1 MFINNTEFKRTLN
14 NSYKADG
21 IKIARACSEAASAG
35 MLMLA
40 GADWIINMNE
50 AYIPNKTKG
59 ILFEILGGL
68 PLDGQCLEMHA
79 GREMQPITMPA
90 WMDLYGMQNRY
101 TQKYVTTK
109 MSYGING
116 MLQQPDSGKIY
127 LVDGSRLNL
136 IGRRELNL
144 DIETSPEGP
153 FAMNEVDGY
162 TGFLWYNNICAISV
176 QNIRVDNPDVQ
187 TVVEAL
193 EKVELAG

>member
-14 NSYKADG
+14 NSYKAEG
-21 IKIARACSEAASAG
+21 IKIARAYSEAASAG

-68 PLDGQCLEMHA
+68 PLDRQCLEMRA
-79 GREMQPITMPA
+79 GREMQQITTPA

-101 TQKYVTTK
+101 TQRYVTTK

-116 MLQQPDSGKIY
+116 MLQKKDGGKIY
-127 LVDGSRLNL
+127 LVNGSRLNL
-136 IGRRELNL
+136 IGRKELNL

-153 FAMNEVDGY
+153 YAMDEVDGY
-162 TGFLWYNNICAISV
+162 TGCLWYNNICAVSV
-176 QNIRVDNPDVQ
+176 QNVIIKDMAVE
-187 TVVEAL
+187 TVVAAL

>member
-1 MFINNTEFKRTLN
+1 
-14 NSYKADG
+14 
-21 IKIARACSEAASAG
+21 
-35 MLMLA
+35 MLA

-68 PLDGQCLEMHA
+68 PFDGQCLEMRA
-79 GREMQPITMPA
+79 GREMQQITTPA

-101 TQKYVTTK
+101 TQKYGTTK

-127 LVDGSRLNL
+127 LVNGSRLNL

-162 TGFLWYNNICAISV
+162 TGFLWYNNICAVSV
-176 QNIRVDNPDVQ
+176 QNVIIKDMAVE
-187 TVVEAL
+187 TVVAAL

>member
-14 NSYKADG
+14 NSYKSEG
-21 IKIARACSEAASAG
+21 VKIARGYSDAASAD
-35 MLMLA
+35 MLYIS

-50 AYIPNKTKG
+50 SYIPNKTKG

-68 PLDGQCLEMHA
+68 PLDRQCLELRA
-79 GREMQPITMPA
+79 GRELQPITMPA

-101 TQKYVTTK
+101 SMEYSTTR

-116 MLQQPDSGKIY
+116 MLQKKDGGKIY
-127 LVDGSRLNL
+127 LVNGSRLNI
-136 IGRRELNL
+136 IGRKELNL

-153 FAMNEVDGY
+153 YAMDEVDGY
-162 TGFLWYNNICAISV
+162 TGFLWYNNICAVSV
-176 QNIRVDNPDVQ
+176 QNVIIKDMAVE
-187 TVVEAL
+187 TVVAAL

>member
-14 NSYKADG
+14 NSYKAED
-21 IKIARACSEAASAG
+21 IKIARAYSEAASAG

-68 PLDGQCLEMHA
+68 PLDGQCLEMRA
-79 GREMQPITMPA
+79 GREMQQITTPA

-101 TQKYVTTK
+101 TQRYVTTK

-116 MLQQPDSGKIY
+116 MLQNPDSGKIY
-127 LVDGSRLNL
+127 LVNGSRLNL
-136 IGRRELNL
+136 IGRKELNL

-153 FAMNEVDGY
+153 YAMNEVDGY
-162 TGFLWYNNICAISV
+162 TGFLWYNNICAVSV
-176 QNIRVDNPDVQ
+176 QNVIIKDMAVE
-187 TVVEAL
+187 TVVAAL